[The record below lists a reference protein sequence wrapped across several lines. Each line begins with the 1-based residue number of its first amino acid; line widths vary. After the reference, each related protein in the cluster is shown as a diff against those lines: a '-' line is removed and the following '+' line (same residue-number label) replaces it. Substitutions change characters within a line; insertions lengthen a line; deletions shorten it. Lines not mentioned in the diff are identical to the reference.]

1 MTNTSTSTPILNR
14 YYDESLLEG
23 IRNVQGLGFDKIV
36 LVGDEEVI
44 LIGEAVNRNTLLKL

>member
-1 MTNTSTSTPILNR
+1 MANTSTSTPILNR

>member
-1 MTNTSTSTPILNR
+1 M
-14 YYDESLLEG
+14 
-23 IRNVQGLGFDKIV
+23 QGLGFDKIV